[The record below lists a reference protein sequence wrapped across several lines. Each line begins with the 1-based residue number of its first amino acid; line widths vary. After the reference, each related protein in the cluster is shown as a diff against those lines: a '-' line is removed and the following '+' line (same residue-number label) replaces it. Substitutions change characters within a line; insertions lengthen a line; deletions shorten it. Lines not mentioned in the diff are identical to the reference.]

1 MDVKN
6 YRQIAYWQ
14 LMERIFS
21 QSDTQAFSPLSEQI
35 LEEVDLPKMVLQDN
49 LSIASLVQRY
59 PELKDKFDALLNK
72 QEGERDQKNQ
82 ANLTTKVSE
91 AFLYSKLLYDIFGK
105 LQQGTVS
112 AGQYADWTENR
123 DALKGAFQSHD
134 FNEQEIGD
142 SLSEME
148 ADLIKRMKLR
158 EVLADN
164 DLAAKLSPNMSLIE
178 ELLRDKSNLADQA
191 LVNAKRLIQQF
202 INQVAEVLKTQ
213 VAQASSGKI
222 DYSVPPKRVFR
233 NLDLNRTIW
242 KNLINYNPK
251 DGRLYVENL
260 YYKHT
265 AKKNTPSRLIVSVD
279 QSGSMVDSMVNCT
292 ILASIFAGLPKVE
305 PHLVA
310 FDTRAI
316 DLTDWIRDPFEVLM
330 RTKLGGGNDARTAI
344 KLVKPKIV
352 DPQNTVVVWIS
363 DFYEPRE
370 IEKEIF
376 NEFKIMHDSGVKF
389 IPVGSVTSS
398 KVQYLNPWFKNEFKK
413 MGTPVISG
421 KIDKLI
427 QELKNFLT

>member
-1 MDVKN
+1 MEVKN

-21 QSDTQAFSPLSEQI
+21 QDDTKAFAPLSAQI
-35 LEEVDLPKMVLQDN
+35 LDEIDLPKVVLQDN

-59 PELKDKFDALLNK
+59 PKLKEKFDTLL
-72 QEGERDQKNQ
+72 QPQK
-82 ANLTTKVSE
+82 AEDGKKVPKDAATEVSE

-105 LQQGTVS
+105 LQQGAVS
-112 AGQYADWTENR
+112 AGQYSDWTANR
-123 DALKGAFQSHD
+123 DALQGAFQAHNLS
-134 FNEQEIGD
+134 EKEVGD
-142 SLSEME
+142 SLEEME

-178 ELLRDKSNLADQA
+178 ELLRDKSNLEDLA

-202 INQVAEVLKTQ
+202 VNQVAEVLKTQ
-213 VAQASSGKI
+213 VAQAPSGKI
-222 DYSVPPKRVFR
+222 DYSVPPKRVYR
-233 NLDLNRTIW
+233 NLDLDRTIW
-242 KNLINYNPK
+242 KNLTNYNPK
-251 DGRLYVENL
+251 DGKLYVDNL

-292 ILASIFAGLPKVE
+292 ILASIFAGLPKID

-310 FDTRAI
+310 YDTQAI

-330 RTKLGGGNDARTAI
+330 RTKLGGGTDGMSAVE
-344 KLVKPKIV
+344 LVKPKIV

-363 DFYEPRE
+363 DFYEWK
-370 IEKEIF
+370 EKEIF
-376 NEFKIMHDSGVKF
+376 NQFKIMHESGVKF

-398 KVQYLNPWFKNEFKK
+398 KVQYLNPWFKTQFKQ

-421 KIDKLI
+421 KIEKLI

>member
-6 YRQIAYWQ
+6 YRQVAYWQ

-21 QSDTQAFSPLSEQI
+21 QADTKAFKPLSEQI
-35 LEEVDLPKMVLQDN
+35 LNEIDLPKMILQDN
-49 LSIASLVQRY
+49 LSMASLVQRY
-59 PELKDKFDALLNK
+59 PQLKEKMDALLNAK
-72 QEGERDQKNQ
+72 KEEEGEQLPTDPTNE
-82 ANLTTKVSE
+82 VSQ

-105 LQQGTVS
+105 LQQGPVS
-112 AGQYADWTENR
+112 AGQYADWTSNR
-123 DALKGAFQSHD
+123 DTLKGAFQAHKFS
-134 FNEQEIGD
+134 EKEIGH
-142 SLSEME
+142 SLDEME

-164 DLAAKLSPNMSLIE
+164 DLAAKLSPNMSLIG

-202 INQVAEVLKTQ
+202 INQVA
-213 VAQASSGKI
+213 G
-222 DYSVPPKRVFR
+222 
-233 NLDLNRTIW
+233 
-242 KNLINYNPK
+242 
-251 DGRLYVENL
+251 LYVENL

-292 ILASIFAGLPKVE
+292 ILASIFAGLPKVD

-310 FDTRAI
+310 YDTKAI
-316 DLTDWIRDPFEVLM
+316 DLTEWIHDPFEVLM
-330 RTKLGGGNDARTAI
+330 RTNLGGGTDGLSAI
-344 KLVKPKIV
+344 ELVKPKII

-363 DFYEPRE
+363 DFYEWK
-370 IEKEIF
+370 EKEIF
-376 NEFKIMHDSGVKF
+376 NQFKIMHESGINF

-398 KVQYLNPWFKNEFKK
+398 KVQYLNPWFKTQFKQ

-421 KIDKLI
+421 NIDKLI

>member
-21 QSDTQAFSPLSEQI
+21 QEDTKAFLPLSEQI
-35 LEEVDLPKMVLQDN
+35 LEEVDLPKIVLQDN
-49 LSIASLVQRY
+49 VSIPNLVQRY
-59 PELKDKFDALLNK
+59 PKLKGKFDALLQPQK
-72 QEGERDQKNQ
+72 EAIGEQKSSDSK
-82 ANLTTKVSE
+82 TKVSE
-91 AFLYSKLLYDIFGK
+91 AFLYAKLLYDIFGK
-105 LQQGTVS
+105 LQHGAIS
-112 AGQYADWTENR
+112 AGQYADWTTNR
-123 DALKGAFQSHD
+123 DALKGSFQAHD
-134 FNEQEIGD
+134 FPENEIGD
-142 SLSEME
+142 SLNEME

-164 DLAAKLSPNMSLIE
+164 DLAAKLSPNMSLVE

-202 INQVAEVLKTQ
+202 INEVAEVLKTQ

-292 ILASIFAGLPKVE
+292 ILASIFAGLPKVD

-310 FDTRAI
+310 YDTQAI

-330 RTKLGGGNDARTAI
+330 RTKLGGGTDGMSAVE
-344 KLVKPKIV
+344 LVKPKIV

-363 DFYEPRE
+363 DFYEWK
-370 IEKEIF
+370 EKEIF
-376 NEFKIMHDSGVKF
+376 NQFKIMHESGVKF

-398 KVQYLNPWFKNEFKK
+398 KVQYLNPWFKTEFKK

-427 QELKNFLT
+427 QELKNLLT